1 MGTRTKN
8 TSRLPQELKAYFW
21 DMEFDELTIE
31 KNSRIISE
39 RILNYG
45 NINAVRWLFSWADK
59 EYISSIIKKSRN
71 INAKSRNYWELIL
84 TPD

>member
-1 MGTRTKN
+1 MGTGTKN

-45 NINAVRWLFSWADK
+45 NINAVQWLFSWADR
-59 EYISSIIKKSRN
+59 EFIRSIIYKSRN
-71 INAKSRNYWELIL
+71 INAKSRNYWKLIL
-84 TPD
+84 SPD

>member
-45 NINAVRWLFSWADK
+45 NINAVRWLFSRADK